1 MRTIKRVAGTRCKW
15 FLDIE
20 YNTANLFPKLLANG
34 HLEDKFLNYI
44 VMPRYDIDLERL
56 FQIYKRKF
64 KLETVV
70 TIGIQMIER
79 LETMHNCGLVH
90 NDLKPQ
96 NIMAHFKQN

>member
-1 MRTIKRVAGTRCKW
+1 VI
-15 FLDIE
+15 LEIE

-34 HLEDKFLNYI
+34 HLEDKLLNYI